1 MLLSESFSSQPQAQ
15 QKSHGGFVGNSGAQ
29 VPVRSVASA
38 NDLLDDHDAFDD
50 TASYPGAMSGVLV
63 PAQNPNQQY
72 PGALMTAQQLYQ
84 GQQQYGAAQQQPDYI
99 AQQHAFQ
106 AQRQHGQYQ
115 AQGYGG
121 QPQYGAPQ
129 QHAFNF

>member
-1 MLLSESFSSQPQAQ
+1 MLLSESFSSQPHVQ
-15 QKSHGGFVGNSGAQ
+15 QNSHGGFVRNSGAQ
-29 VPVRSVASA
+29 APVRSVASA

-72 PGALMTAQQLYQ
+72 PGAPMNAQQMYQ
-84 GQQQYGAAQQQPDYI
+84 EQYGAAQQQQPDYI
-99 AQQHAFQ
+99 AQQQHAFQ
-106 AQRQHGQYQ
+106 AQQQHGQYQ

-129 QHAFNF
+129 QQAYNF